1 MELALATGRGP
12 EIVTDLEGLRPL
24 VRDEDVVALG
34 CRDAEQAEKQG
45 SQRLEDTDIEVID
58 LAAFRRIGATAA
70 AEKAL
75 IRLKRTALDGFWI
88 HLDADVLDD
97 AVMPAVDYRLP
108 DGLQWNELSSVL
120 RTAIRS
126 GRALGID
133 ITIFNPQL
141 DETGEIGR
149 SFVDTLVAGLAAD
162 AR

>member
-34 CRDAEQAEKQG
+34 IRDAELAETHG
-45 SQRLEDTDIEVID
+45 SQRIEDTDIEVID
-58 LAAFRRIGATAA
+58 FDAFRQAGANAA

-75 IRLKRTALDGFWI
+75 ARLEKAELDGFWI

-108 DGLQWNELSSVL
+108 DGLQWDELGAVL
-120 RTAIRS
+120 RSAIRS

-133 ITIFNPQL
+133 ITIFNPKL
-141 DETGEIGR
+141 DATGEIGR
-149 SFVDTLVAGLAAD
+149 SFVDTLVAGLAS

>member
-34 CRDAEQAEKQG
+34 IRDAELAETHG
-45 SQRLEDTDIEVID
+45 SQRIEDTDIEVID
-58 LAAFRRIGATAA
+58 FAAFRRAGAA
-70 AEKAL
+70 AAAQKAL
-75 IRLKRTALDGFWI
+75 TRLERPDLDGFWI

-97 AVMPAVDYRLP
+97 AVMPAVDYRMP
-108 DGLQWNELSSVL
+108 GGLQWNELSSVL

-133 ITIFNPQL
+133 ITIFNPKL

-149 SFVDTLVAGLAAD
+149 EFVDSLVAGLVSD